1 MKINN
6 PYLPHKEHFCFGC
19 SPKNPIGL
27 HLNFER
33 DGDRVLC
40 QWQPEANYQGFHQ
53 VLHGGILATLLDEIA
68 GWVVQAVVG
77 TAGVTS
83 EMNVKYL
90 KPVYVHD
97 GPLQLEAAVSNRR
110 GRLVDIDTK
119 LSNALG
125 VLCTQA
131 SVTYYLFSPEV
142 AKKKFNYPGADAF
155 LPPDVDK
162 DEYL

>member
-6 PYLPHKEHFCFGC
+6 PYLPNKEHFCFGC
-19 SPKNPIGL
+19 SPKNLIGL
-27 HLNFER
+27 HLSFEL

-97 GPLQLEAAVSNRR
+97 GPLQLEAAVAHKR
-110 GRLVDIDTK
+110 GRLVDIEAK
-119 LSNALG
+119 LSNAFG
-125 VLCTQA
+125 ILCTQA
-131 SVTYYLFSPEV
+131 TVTYYLFPLEV
-142 AKKKFNYPGADAF
+142 AKEKFNYPGSDAF
-155 LPPDVDK
+155 FSREIDQ
-162 DEYL
+162 